1 MVKIKHAVATRRRKK
16 RLLKKTKGAFGQ
28 RSKRYQQAKNTLIKA
43 MTYAYRDR
51 RVKKREFRRLWI
63 LRLNAACREAGIPY
77 SRFIKGLT
85 EAKVAINRKMLSE
98 LAIHSP
104 KAFEELVKVAKG
116 SAASPAAKKTAKKT
130 AAAKT

>member
-16 RLLKKTKGAFGQ
+16 RLLKKTKGSFGQ
-28 RSKRYQQAKNTLIKA
+28 RSTRYQQAKNTLIKA

-116 SAASPAAKKTAKKT
+116 AASPAAKKTAKTT